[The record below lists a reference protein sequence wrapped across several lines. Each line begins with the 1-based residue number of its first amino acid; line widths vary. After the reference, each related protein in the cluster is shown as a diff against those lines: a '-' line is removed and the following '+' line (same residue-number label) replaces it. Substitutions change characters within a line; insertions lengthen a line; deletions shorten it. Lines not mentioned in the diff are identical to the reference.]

1 MSLRKPHVKISV
13 EEYLESEKDGTIRHE
28 YVDGEVY
35 AMSGASKRHNRV
47 ANNLNIQLSSLLRG
61 GPCEVFI
68 SDVKVFIEALNCFYY
83 PDVVVACD
91 PEDNDD
97 YFVNRPVLVV
107 EVESPSTSLI
117 DRREKLM
124 AYRKLESLRE
134 YLRLSQSSISAVVF
148 HRDDKGEWWSEQL
161 GPGDELRL
169 ESVGLNVP
177 LSSLYEGVHLAES
190 S

>member
-1 MSLRKPHVKISV
+1 MSLRKPKVKMSV
-13 EEYLESEKDGTIRHE
+13 EEYLEWEKDGTVRHE

-35 AMSGASKRHNRV
+35 AMSGTSKRHNRV
-47 ANNLNIQLSSLLRG
+47 ATNLTIQLSARLRG
-61 GPCEVFI
+61 GPCQVYI
-68 SDVKVFIEALNCFYY
+68 SDVKVFIQALNCFYY

-134 YLRLSQSSISAVVF
+134 YVMLAQDSISAVVF
-148 HRDDKGEWWSEQL
+148 HRDEKGEWWSEQL
-161 GPGDELRL
+161 GPADELRL
-169 ESVGLNVP
+169 ESVGLIVP
-177 LSSLYEGVHLAES
+177 LSTLYEGVDLAE
-190 S
+190 

>member
-1 MSLRKPHVKISV
+1 MSLRKPKVKMSV

-35 AMSGASKRHNRV
+35 AMSGASKRHNLV
-47 ANNLNIQLSSLLRG
+47 AANLHAELRSRLRG
-61 GPCEVFI
+61 GPCQVYI
-68 SDVKVFIEALNCFYY
+68 SDVKVFIQALNCFYY

-134 YLRLSQSSISAVVF
+134 YVRLAQDSISAVVF
-148 HRDDKGEWWSEQL
+148 HRDEKGEWWSEQL
-161 GPGDELRL
+161 GSADELRL
-169 ESVGLNVP
+169 ESVGLSVA
-177 LSSLYEGVHLAES
+177 LSTLYEGVEVAE
-190 S
+190 

>member
-1 MSLRKPHVKISV
+1 MSLRKPHVQISV

-35 AMSGASKRHNRV
+35 AMSGTSKRHNRI
-47 ANNLNIQLSSLLRG
+47 ANILNIQLSAHLRG
-61 GPCEVFI
+61 GPCQVFI
-68 SDVKVFIEALNCFYY
+68 SDVKVFISTLNCFYY

-134 YLRLSQSSISAVVF
+134 YVMLSQDSISAVVF

-161 GPGDELRL
+161 GPGDDLRL
-169 ESVGLNVP
+169 ESVGLSVA
-177 LSSLYEGVHLAES
+177 LTGLYEGVELA
-190 S
+190 